1 MRFLYPYILLVVLQS
16 LIVLP
21 LGAQQRS
28 GIVDRQFNAADEG
41 YADLM
46 AGTSE
51 MQSSQY
57 YSDWYSSHIERISYR
72 KTVVVTD
79 EKGTGAIFDS
89 TGRIMLSFPNLSAER
104 GHFVPFQQLA
114 DGTVL
119 GTCLRMNASYPF
131 LGFRRLTPSGQVV
144 PGYDT
149 SFLGPLGL
157 SPLFAFA
164 DGRLLYTYSTS
175 TGSDEILVMF
185 QGNGI
190 AKPGFFLSSTDL
202 HGSLK
207 NSAYFQVAPDRI
219 ALLAGRYLTLID
231 TSGAI
236 VLNKQ
241 YVNPYGSSP
250 ITGKLVYAT
259 ATNFY
264 VQVTTGAQSAVY
276 RYLNTGRLDP
286 AFTAVPVREG
296 RVLMH
301 NESRLI
307 HAVDDSLKVYDLAAG
322 QWTIQR
328 KMPQDASSE
337 LPTSYDLENNAV
349 IFPSLRVLAAGRWA
363 AVSQSLYHVKP
374 DNTLDLALQRRAGY
388 GPFVGGVMQV
398 NDSTLFLAEVWRA
411 NGIQLP
417 GNGVTVDRNTG
428 AVRPVRFPFR
438 QRMLRAAD
446 DDSYYL
452 SDTATNRPPTYPRLN
467 AQAQPYT
474 PFFLDSTQALTYC
487 FFPRRGGGAYAL
499 SYSNRNQ
506 VDFKPILTDGSPG
519 PGPSYQILNEASLLG
534 TYLQGL
540 ELTDGSWVLYKS
552 LYANIRIP
560 TQTHI
565 LVLKAGVISTLN
577 LPTAEFAKAAYALP
591 NGGFAVTC
599 HSEMLN
605 WSRPRKSYFFYSDL
619 TPNDALTNSL
629 NGRVLVGTQSDGGL
643 LVCDD
648 PQKIIYRLLPD
659 GSPDPYWNPLPFE
672 GSFVNFYNAP
682 DDQLYAY
689 GAFYRIG
696 GVGRTNL
703 AKIDSRLATRTAVSL
718 KQQLTIYPNP
728 ASEQVRVR
736 MPADVQGLLRIT
748 DMAGSIRYQGSVA
761 GTTSLSVDGW
771 AAGVYQATILGQ
783 SGKLHQAR
791 FVVR

>member
-1 MRFLYPYILLVVLQS
+1 MRFYYPIILFALLQNFT
-16 LIVLP
+16 VLP
-21 LGAQQRS
+21 SLAQRS
-28 GIVDRQFNAADEG
+28 GNVDLRFNAADEG
-41 YADLM
+41 YSDLM

-57 YSDWYSSHIERISYR
+57 YSDWYSSQIERISYR

-79 EKGTGAIFDS
+79 QKGAGAIFDS
-89 TGRIMLSFPNLSAER
+89 TGRIVLSFPNLSAER
-104 GHFVPFQQLA
+104 GHFVPYQQLA

-131 LGFRRLTPSGQVV
+131 LGFRRLTPGGQVV

-231 TSGAI
+231 TSGGI
-236 VLNKQ
+236 MLNKQ

-259 ATNFY
+259 ASTFY
-264 VQVTTGAQSAVY
+264 VQVTAGSASAVY

-307 HAVDDSLKVYDLAAG
+307 HAFADSLKVYDMTTR
-322 QWTIQR
+322 QWTVRR
-328 KMPQDASSE
+328 KMPQDATAE
-337 LPTSYDLENNAV
+337 LPISYDLENNAV
-349 IFPSLRVLAAGRWA
+349 IFPSLRILTAGSWGAA
-363 AVSQSLYHVKP
+363 SQSLYHVKP
-374 DNTLDLALQRRAGY
+374 DNSLDLALQRRAGY
-388 GPFVGGVMQV
+388 GPYVGGVMQV
-398 NDSTLFLAEVWRA
+398 NDSTLFLEGVWRA
-411 NGIQLP
+411 NGILLP
-417 GNGVTVDRNTG
+417 GKGVTVDRNTG
-428 AVRPVRFPFR
+428 IVRPVRFPFT
-438 QRMLRAAD
+438 QRVLGAAD

-452 SDTATNRPPTYPRLN
+452 SDTAIYRPPSYPRLN

-474 PFFLDSTQALTYC
+474 SFFLDSTQALIYY

-499 SYSNRNQ
+499 SYANRNQ

-519 PGPSYQILNEASLLG
+519 PGPSYQILNESKLMHA
-534 TYLQGL
+534 YLQGL
-540 ELTDGSWVLYKS
+540 ELTDGSWVLYRS
-552 LYANIRIP
+552 LYANVRIP

-565 LVLKAGVISTLN
+565 LVLKAGVISAIT
-577 LPTAEFAKAAYALP
+577 LPTAEFVKAAYALP

-605 WSRPRKSYFFYSDL
+605 WSHPRKSYYFNPDL
-619 TPNDALTNSL
+619 TPNDALTNALSNL
-629 NGRVLVGTQSDGGL
+629 VLVGTQSDGGL
-643 LVCDD
+643 LLCDD
-648 PQKIIYRLLPD
+648 AQKTIYRHLPD
-659 GSPDPYWNPLPFE
+659 GSPDPYWYPLPFE
-672 GSFVNFYNAP
+672 GSFVNFYAAP

-703 AKIDSRLATRTAVSL
+703 AKIDSRLATRTSVSQ
-718 KQQLTIYPNP
+718 KQPLTVYPSP
-728 ASEQVRVR
+728 ASDCLQIR
-736 MPADVQGLLRIT
+736 MPIEVQGLLRIT
-748 DMAGSIRYQGSVA
+748 DIAGQVRYQGPVA
-761 GTTSLSVDGW
+761 GGTSLSVQGW
-771 AAGVYQATILGQ
+771 AAGVYQATLTGP
-783 SGKLHQAR
+783 GGHLHQAR
-791 FVVR
+791 FIVR